1 MASQV
6 FTSVKI
12 FALPAAPRTNLTS
25 SAIHDNSGP
34 VDPLLG
40 PDCTHPYIYIYARL
54 PRDPLSLPLRLRR
67 LPLVVLKQAAQSFPA
82 PHCSLFPS
90 CLRLKRKQ
98 YAILLALMVPL
109 FMVMQQILLQ
119 GSPQRTLST

>member
-40 PDCTHPYIYIYARL
+40 PDCTHPYIYIYM
-54 PRDPLSLPLRLRR
+54 RDCRVTRCPYLYAY
-67 LPLVVLKQAAQSFPA
+67 AASR
-82 PHCSLFPS
+82 S
-90 CLRLKRKQ
+90 
-98 YAILLALMVPL
+98 
-109 FMVMQQILLQ
+109 
-119 GSPQRTLST
+119 